1 MSKHHETAPAIITK
15 ALAIP
20 AYYLPVLSALVNK
33 MLKHFFSLFI
43 GLIKALVSLINVH
56 KSQHIQKQ

>member
-33 MLKHFFSLFI
+33 MLKHFFFFI
-43 GLIKALVSLINVH
+43 YWID
-56 KSQHIQKQ
+56 